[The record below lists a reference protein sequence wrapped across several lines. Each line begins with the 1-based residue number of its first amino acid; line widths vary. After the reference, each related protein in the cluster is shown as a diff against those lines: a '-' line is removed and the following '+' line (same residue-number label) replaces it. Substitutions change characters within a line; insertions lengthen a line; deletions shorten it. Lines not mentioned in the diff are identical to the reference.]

1 MMMILSI
8 LFFQRLVKSSYLPFR
23 VSVCVCVCV
32 LCVLCV
38 CVCARARTYLKRG
51 CPVRTLKVLSG
62 S

>member
-32 LCVLCV
+32 CVVCVV

>member
-8 LFFQRLVKSSYLPFR
+8 LFFQRLGESSYLPFR
-23 VSVCVCVCV
+23 VSVCVC
-32 LCVLCV
+32 LCV
-38 CVCARARTYLKRG
+38 CVCVCVCACVRLYLKRG